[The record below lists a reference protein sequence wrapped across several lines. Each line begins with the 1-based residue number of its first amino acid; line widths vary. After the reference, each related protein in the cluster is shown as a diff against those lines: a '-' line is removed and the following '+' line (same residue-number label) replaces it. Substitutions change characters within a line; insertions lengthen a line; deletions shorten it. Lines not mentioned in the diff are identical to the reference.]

1 MNTNILDSINNKKK
15 VWSFTQEEECLKD
28 ELGLI
33 ICFDLT
39 VIIRT
44 SRAITRTQT
53 LSQATPFTQSCTQL
67 QRKSVAV
74 TAA

>member
-1 MNTNILDSINNKKK
+1 MNTNILDSINKKKK
-15 VWSFTQEEECLKD
+15 VWSFTQEDECLKD
-28 ELGLI
+28 KLGLI

-44 SRAITRTQT
+44 SRDITRTQT
-53 LSQATPFTQSCTQL
+53 LSQAAPFTQSCTQL
-67 QRKSVAV
+67 QRKPVAV